1 MELPTPGWE
10 LTYFPTSTC
19 LDYSTLC
26 KNLIREVNFGLKM
39 RKKGT
44 RELVIFTYSMSK
56 MLNLT
61 QHLKDL
67 ILVLKI
73 KEQCFRLISLKIRI
87 AYLEK

>member
-1 MELPTPGWE
+1 
-10 LTYFPTSTC
+10 
-19 LDYSTLC
+19 
-26 KNLIREVNFGLKM
+26 M

-73 KEQCFRLISLKIRI
+73 KEQCFKLISLKIRI